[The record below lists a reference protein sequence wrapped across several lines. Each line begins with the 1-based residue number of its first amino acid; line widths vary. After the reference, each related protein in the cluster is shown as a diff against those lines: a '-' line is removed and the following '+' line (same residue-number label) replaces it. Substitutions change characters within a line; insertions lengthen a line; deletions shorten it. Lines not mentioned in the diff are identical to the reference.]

1 MCNDDGAI
9 ILKLIKSLLDG
20 ATINGSGDAYGGE
33 EAEILSTEETSS
45 GRSTTDACLAPI
57 MPEIEYDLERHVKK
71 YGPTTEDTVLCMH
84 AFPAASPSQSGSMT
98 SQSNR
103 ISKS

>member
-1 MCNDDGAI
+1 
-9 ILKLIKSLLDG
+9 
-20 ATINGSGDAYGGE
+20 
-33 EAEILSTEETSS
+33 
-45 GRSTTDACLAPI
+45 

-71 YGPTTEDTVLCMH
+71 YGPSTEDTVLRMN
-84 AFPAASPSQSGSMT
+84 AFSAASPSQSGSMT